1 MVMVVAVMVT
11 VVAVVAAVVVSGRAT
26 NVFFD
31 KNKIAPQKPVSKHS
45 LKRGKRMVRGDE
57 GDIYAFH

>member
-11 VVAVVAAVVVSGRAT
+11 VVAVVTAVVVSGRAT

-31 KNKIAPQKPVSKHS
+31 KNKSAPQKVVRKH
-45 LKRGKRMVRGDE
+45 RG
-57 GDIYAFH
+57 